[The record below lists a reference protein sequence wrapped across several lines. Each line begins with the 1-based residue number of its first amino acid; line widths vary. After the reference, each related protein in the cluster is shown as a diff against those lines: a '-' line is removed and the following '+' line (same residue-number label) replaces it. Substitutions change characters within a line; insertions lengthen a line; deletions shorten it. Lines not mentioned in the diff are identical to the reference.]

1 MTLNVNG
8 IRDFIKHAGLL
19 QWLSHLSCD
28 FVCLQETH
36 LTDAAEATSRF
47 SSSGFLD
54 FTAPGTAHSRGQ
66 VLLYRPNFS
75 IVNSWVELEGRFLM
89 AEFCRRDSVIRVA
102 SVYAPNR
109 NPERDEFFTS

>member
-8 IRDFIKHAGLL
+8 IRDPIKHAGLL

-28 FVCLQETH
+28 FVCLQEAH
-36 LTDAAEATSRF
+36 LTDAAEAASWF
-47 SSSGFLD
+47 SSGFLA

-89 AEFCRRDSVIRVA
+89 AEFCRRDSVIWVA
-102 SVYAPNR
+102 SVYGPYR